1 MIATGYPGFYMDPTR
16 DENGLVAKVGFDLTA
31 PYGIAR
37 YDRDPP
43 AAGAALQRRKGA
55 VDNAREAL
63 KAGPMFFYQIMEAL
77 GSKDGRE
84 VALELNALHEQGML
98 TRLADGEWALKDK
111 QANG

>member
-1 MIATGYPGFYMDPTR
+1 
-16 DENGLVAKVGFDLTA
+16 
-31 PYGIAR
+31 
-37 YDRDPP
+37 
-43 AAGAALQRRKGA
+43 
-55 VDNAREAL
+55 
-63 KAGPMFFYQIMEAL
+63 MFFYQIMEAL